1 MGFSVINGVNAA
13 IERMSAHEDE
23 DLNKTENKSKTE
35 NKNKDEGGGDE
46 DDEDTGEEEVYLDV
60 PPQPVP
66 ASDPVPVFG
75 SVRDNINAIES
86 PSPSSSSRKAPTF
99 SKEEEGVE
107 DEVFLDTGKL
117 GGTSERE
124 TGAERETTTPPPP
137 SPSLPP
143 SRSPSITE
151 IITERDRD
159 ESDTATL
166 AASHGTST
174 NSLALRR
181 GEEELHSL
189 PPPSLPAAL
198 PAALPV
204 SLAQPLE
211 REETVEAV
219 KEEGHNEKQEGLKG
233 TVEKGVKEVE
243 EVEEA
248 EETEEAEEAK
258 EREEGEE
265 GEVLITMM
273 AAAKIRLDSLN
284 TVSKDT
290 VSEDDQACSQTY
302 SGGDNECDDS
312 DESDESGGGVY
323 DAINTGTNNYSHT

>member
-23 DLNKTENKSKTE
+23 DLNKTE

-66 ASDPVPVFG
+66 ASDPAPVFG

-86 PSPSSSSRKAPTF
+86 PSPSPSSRKAPTF

-198 PAALPV
+198 PAALPA

-219 KEEGHNEKQEGLKG
+219 KEEGHNEKQEGLKEQISI
-233 TVEKGVKEVE
+233 EKGVKEVE
-243 EVEEA
+243 ET
-248 EETEEAEEAK
+248 EETE
-258 EREEGEE
+258 EREEGE
-265 GEVLITMM
+265 EVLITMM